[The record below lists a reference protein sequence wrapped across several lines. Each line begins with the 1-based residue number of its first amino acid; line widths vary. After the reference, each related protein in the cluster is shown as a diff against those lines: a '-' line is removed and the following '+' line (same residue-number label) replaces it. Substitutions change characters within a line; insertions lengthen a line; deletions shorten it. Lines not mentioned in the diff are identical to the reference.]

1 MADLI
6 DFPGKRRGAGSAY
19 RLHRFGVDG
28 SDRGTVLI
36 RARDDAEAKHQAD
49 RLAEGLLAELWSG
62 DRLLDH
68 FAPAGH
74 PVAAC
79 IGPLRDGP

>member
-6 DFPGKRRGAGSAY
+6 DFPGKRRGSVSAY
-19 RLHRFGVDG
+19 RLRRFATDG

-36 RARDDAEAKHQAD
+36 RAHDDTEARQQAD
-49 RLAEGLLAELWSG
+49 RLAEGLLAELWFG
-62 DRLLDH
+62 DRFLDH
-68 FAPAGH
+68 VAPADH

-79 IGPLRDGP
+79 VSAIGDGP